1 MQSPYSCRSVTSEE
15 AVIPVGSSV
24 GSEIV
29 PPELLARGE
38 MLGFLSL
45 EEVAEVLEE
54 AGRGPAAVEAAIAE
68 LEEAGVELIDEAEA
82 RARLAAQAPPPLR
95 MTAQM
100 PALGDSLALYLRE
113 IGKVPLLTA
122 ADEMRLAKRVEKGD
136 AAARDHMIAANL
148 RLVVSIAKNYR
159 NRGLPFLDL
168 IQEGTLGLV
177 RAVEK
182 FDWRRGFK
190 FSTYATWWIRQAIQ
204 RGLANDGRTIRIP
217 VHVVEKISK
226 LARAER
232 SLVGSLG
239 REPTLE
245 ELGEA
250 LGMTAS
256 EVEELR
262 ELPAASASLNSPV
275 GDSETEFG
283 ALLTDD
289 QALDP
294 EHETGQVLREEA
306 LMNLL
311 GELTERERGVIVSR
325 YGLGG
330 EEPVTLD
337 VLGKRHGVTRERIRQ
352 IEALAIERLRN
363 SDSALALR

>member
-1 MQSPYSCRSVTSEE
+1 MIPTEE
-15 AVIPVGSSV
+15 TVIPSVSSV
-24 GSEIV
+24 GSEVV
-29 PPELLARGE
+29 PEELLARGE

-45 EEVAEVLEE
+45 DEVAEALEE
-54 AGRGPAAVEAAIAE
+54 AGRGPSAVAAAIAE
-68 LEEAGVELIDEAEA
+68 LEEAGVELIDEADA
-82 RARLAAQAPPPLR
+82 RRRRAAEDPPPMR
-95 MTAQM
+95 IAAQM

-136 AAARDHMIAANL
+136 AIAREHMIAANL

-226 LARAER
+226 LARIER
-232 SLVGSLG
+232 SLLGSLG

-250 LGMTAS
+250 LDMSPA

-283 ALLTDD
+283 ALLTDE
-289 QALDP
+289 QAADP
-294 EHETGQVLREEA
+294 EHEAGEA
-306 LMNLL
+306 LRKEALTDLL
-311 GELTERERGVIVSR
+311 GELSERERAVIVSR

-330 EEPVTLD
+330 EDPLTLD

-352 IEALAIERLRN
+352 IEAIAIARLRD
-363 SDSALALR
+363 SDLALALR

>member
-1 MQSPYSCRSVTSEE
+1 MPQ
-15 AVIPVGSSV
+15 
-24 GSEIV
+24 
-29 PPELLARGE
+29 ELLARGE
-38 MLGFLSL
+38 VLGFLSM

-68 LEEAGVELIDEAEA
+68 LEEAGVELVDEAEA
-82 RARLAAQAPPPLR
+82 RRRLAAQAPPPLR
-95 MTAQM
+95 MGVQM

-306 LMNLL
+306 LMSLL